1 MCKCGGMEEI
11 IWIKKVFTERDSY
24 MKRIKRLLTVLLIS
38 GMCLTGTYFVY
49 NTIPVS
55 AKTSRVSITKD
66 TFGSNKK
73 IHTVHIGYDVYSI
86 EDGALNLLPN
96 LKKIK
101 VNSKNPNYCS
111 YKGVLYNKD
120 KTKLLAVPRGRSR
133 VPIIKTITSR
143 SEHSVDGIAQ
153 SRINHIDKI
162 ISRNK
167 AKVNNNPPA
176 SSTDFSQYVY
186 TDSDGNRVFEYRG
199 KGISTI
205 NIPNGTDYIGY
216 ITTDYYD
223 VNNDTSSYTFNYD
236 VTTIYIPAS
245 VQCDLMGYVFDSEK
259 HPDNNLYST
268 LYSCR
273 NLKKIVVD
281 SNNPYLYT
289 NADGTVLYRKIAN
302 KPIWSANKIIIRNGH
317 Y

>member
-1 MCKCGGMEEI
+1 MNG
-11 IWIKKVFTERDSY
+11 
-24 MKRIKRLLTVLLIS
+24 IKRLLTVLLIS
-38 GMCLTGTYFVY
+38 GMCLAGTYFVY

-55 AKTSRVSITKD
+55 AKTSEVSITKD

-73 IHTVHIGYDVYSI
+73 IHTVRIGYNVYNI

-96 LKKIK
+96 LKKIE
-101 VNSKNPNYCS
+101 VNSNNPNYCS
-111 YKGVLYNKD
+111 YEGVLYNKD
-120 KTKLLAVPRGRSR
+120 KTKLLAVPRGRSQ

-153 SRINHIDKI
+153 SRINHIDEI
-162 ISRNK
+162 ISRNTT
-167 AKVNNNPPA
+167 KVNNNPPA
-176 SSTDFSQYVY
+176 SSTDFSKTDFSQYVY
-186 TDSDGNRVFEYRG
+186 TDSDGNRVFKYRG

-223 VNNDTSSYTFNYD
+223 VNNDTFSYTFNYD

-245 VQCDLMGYVFDSEK
+245 VQCDLIGYVFDALDSDDSEK

-281 SNNPYLYT
+281 SKNPYLYT

-302 KPIWSANKIIIRNGH
+302 KPIWSANKIIIRNGD

>member
-1 MCKCGGMEEI
+1 
-11 IWIKKVFTERDSY
+11 
-24 MKRIKRLLTVLLIS
+24 MKGIKRFTVLLIS
-38 GMCLTGTYFVY
+38 GMCLAGTYFVY

-55 AKTSRVSITKD
+55 AKISRVPITKD

-73 IHTVHIGYDVYSI
+73 IHTVHIEYDVYSI

-96 LKKIK
+96 LKKIE
-101 VNSKNPNYCS
+101 VDSKNPNYCS

-120 KTKLLAVPRGRSR
+120 KTKLLAVPRGRSQ

-143 SEHSVDGIAQ
+143 SKHSVDGIAQ
-153 SRINHIDKI
+153 SRIDRIDKI

-167 AKVNNNPPA
+167 TKVNNNSPA
-176 SSTDFSQYVY
+176 SSTDFSKYVY
-186 TDSDGNRVFEYRG
+186 TDKDGNRIFEYRG

-223 VNNDTSSYTFNYD
+223 VDNDTSGYTFNYD

-245 VQCDLMGYVFDSEK
+245 VQCDLMGYVFDLGK

-268 LYSCR
+268 LYSCK

>member
-1 MCKCGGMEEI
+1 
-11 IWIKKVFTERDSY
+11 
-24 MKRIKRLLTVLLIS
+24 MKGIKRLLTVLLIS
-38 GMCLTGTYFVY
+38 GMCLAGTYFVY

-55 AKTSRVSITKD
+55 AKISRVFITKD

-73 IHTVHIGYDVYSI
+73 IHTVHIEYDVYSI

-96 LKKIK
+96 LKKIE
-101 VNSKNPNYCS
+101 VDSKNPNYCS

-120 KTKLLAVPRGRSR
+120 KTKLLAVPRGRSQ

-143 SEHSVDGIAQ
+143 SKHSVDGIAQ
-153 SRINHIDKI
+153 SRIDHIDKI

-167 AKVNNNPPA
+167 AKVNNNSPT

-186 TDSDGNRVFEYRG
+186 TDQDGNRIFEYRG

-205 NIPNGTDYIGY
+205 NVPNGTDYIGY

-223 VNNDTSSYTFNYD
+223 VNNNTFGYTFNYD

-289 NADGTVLYRKIAN
+289 NADGTVLYRKITN
-302 KPIWSANKIIIRNGH
+302 KPIWNANKIIIRNGH

>member
-1 MCKCGGMEEI
+1 
-11 IWIKKVFTERDSY
+11 
-24 MKRIKRLLTVLLIS
+24 MKGIKRLLTVLLIF
-38 GMCLTGTYFVY
+38 GMCLAGTYFVY

-73 IHTVHIGYDVYSI
+73 IHTVRIGYDVYSI

-96 LKKIK
+96 LKKIE
-101 VNSKNPNYCS
+101 VDSKNPNYCS

-120 KTKLLAVPRGRSR
+120 KTKLLAVPRGQSQ

-143 SEHSVDGIAQ
+143 SKHSVDGIAQ
-153 SRINHIDKI
+153 SRIDHIDKI

-167 AKVNNNPPA
+167 AKVNNNSPTSSVNNNSPA

-186 TDSDGNRVFEYRG
+186 TDQYGNRIFEYRG

-205 NIPNGTDYIGY
+205 NIPNGTDYISY

-223 VNNDTSSYTFNYD
+223 INNDTFGYTFNYD

-302 KPIWSANKIIIRNGH
+302 KPIWSANKIIIRNGD

>member
-1 MCKCGGMEEI
+1 
-11 IWIKKVFTERDSY
+11 
-24 MKRIKRLLTVLLIS
+24 MKGIKRLLTVLLIS
-38 GMCLTGTYFVY
+38 GMCLVGTYFVY

-55 AKTSRVSITKD
+55 AKISRVSITKD

-96 LKKIK
+96 LKKIE
-101 VNSKNPNYCS
+101 VDSKNPNYCS

-120 KTKLLAVPRGRSR
+120 KTKLLAVPRGRPQVS
-133 VPIIKTITSR
+133 IIKTITSR
-143 SEHSVDGIAQ
+143 SKHSVDGIAQ
-153 SRINHIDKI
+153 SRIDHIDKI

-167 AKVNNNPPA
+167 AKVNNNSQAP
-176 SSTDFSQYVY
+176 STDFSQYVY
-186 TDSDGNRVFEYRG
+186 TDQDGNRIFEYRG

-223 VNNDTSSYTFNYD
+223 VNNDASSYTFNYD

-245 VQCDLMGYVFDSEK
+245 VQCDLVGYVFDVFDSEK

>member
-1 MCKCGGMEEI
+1 
-11 IWIKKVFTERDSY
+11 
-24 MKRIKRLLTVLLIS
+24 MKMIKRLLIVLLIS

-73 IHTVHIGYDVYSI
+73 IHTVQIGYDVYSI

-96 LKKIK
+96 LKNIE
-101 VNSKNPNYCS
+101 VDSNNPNYCS

-153 SRINHIDKI
+153 SRINHIDEI
-162 ISRNK
+162 ISRNTT
-167 AKVNNNPPA
+167 KVNNNPPA
-176 SSTDFSQYVY
+176 SSTDFSKTDFSQYVY

-223 VNNDTSSYTFNYD
+223 VNNDTFGYTFNYD

-245 VQCDLMGYVFDSEK
+245 VQCDLMGYVFNSEK

-268 LYSCR
+268 LYSCK

>member
-1 MCKCGGMEEI
+1 
-11 IWIKKVFTERDSY
+11 
-24 MKRIKRLLTVLLIS
+24 MKGIKRLLTVLLIS

-73 IHTVHIGYDVYSI
+73 IHTVYIGYDVYSI

-96 LKKIK
+96 LKKIE

-167 AKVNNNPPA
+167 AKVNNNPPVP
-176 SSTDFSQYVY
+176 STDFSQYVY

-273 NLKKIVVD
+273 NLKKIIVD
-281 SNNPYLYT
+281 SSNPYLYT

>member
-1 MCKCGGMEEI
+1 
-11 IWIKKVFTERDSY
+11 
-24 MKRIKRLLTVLLIS
+24 MKGIKRLLTVLLIS

-73 IHTVHIGYDVYSI
+73 IHTVHIGYDVYNI

-96 LKKIK
+96 LKKIE
-101 VNSKNPNYCS
+101 VDSKNPNYCS

-216 ITTDYYD
+216 ITTNYYD
-223 VNNDTSSYTFNYD
+223 VNNDTPSYTFNYD

-289 NADGTVLYRKIAN
+289 NTDGTVLYRKIAD

>member
-1 MCKCGGMEEI
+1 
-11 IWIKKVFTERDSY
+11 
-24 MKRIKRLLTVLLIS
+24 MKMIKRLLIVLLIS

-96 LKKIK
+96 LKNIE
-101 VNSKNPNYCS
+101 VDSNNPNYCS
-111 YKGVLYNKD
+111 YEGVLYNKD
-120 KTKLLAVPRGRSR
+120 KTKLLAIPRGRSR

-143 SEHSVDGIAQ
+143 SKHSVDGIAQ
-153 SRINHIDKI
+153 SRINHIDEI
-162 ISRNK
+162 ISRNTT
-167 AKVNNNPPA
+167 KVNNNPPA
-176 SSTDFSQYVY
+176 SSTDFSKTDFSKADFSKADFSKADFSQYVY

-223 VNNDTSSYTFNYD
+223 ANNDTFSYTFNYD

-245 VQCDLMGYVFDSEK
+245 VQCDLMGYVFNSEK

>member
-1 MCKCGGMEEI
+1 
-11 IWIKKVFTERDSY
+11 
-24 MKRIKRLLTVLLIS
+24 MKGIKRLLTVLLIF
-38 GMCLTGTYFVY
+38 GMCLVGTYFVY

-73 IHTVHIGYDVYSI
+73 IHTVRIGYDVYSI

-96 LKKIK
+96 LKKIE
-101 VNSKNPNYCS
+101 VDSKNPNYCS

-120 KTKLLAVPRGRSR
+120 KTKLLAVPRGRPQVS
-133 VPIIKTITSR
+133 IIKTITSR
-143 SEHSVDGIAQ
+143 SKHSVDGIAQ
-153 SRINHIDKI
+153 SRIDHIDKI

-167 AKVNNNPPA
+167 AKVNNNSQAP
-176 SSTDFSQYVY
+176 STDFSQYVY
-186 TDSDGNRVFEYRG
+186 TDQDGNRIFEYRG

-223 VNNDTSSYTFNYD
+223 VNNDASSYTFNYD

-245 VQCDLMGYVFDSEK
+245 VQCDLVGYVFDVFDSEK